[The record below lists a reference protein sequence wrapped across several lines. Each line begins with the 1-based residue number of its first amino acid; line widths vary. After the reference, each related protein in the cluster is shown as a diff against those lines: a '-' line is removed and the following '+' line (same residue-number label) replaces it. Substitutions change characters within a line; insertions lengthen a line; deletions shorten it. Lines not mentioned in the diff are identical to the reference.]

1 MKPAY
6 ISLGLLLALL
16 LDQRS
21 HAAGQICPSG
31 SPATDQTHNPAKCG
45 PVTTKIVLAGGTLAF
60 FDIPANPAYGTAAVN
75 AAYFSPDGFNLQG
88 NGGETIPA
96 YTGSVAIKAVVPVN
110 GGVDTLFSSGSVY
123 FSPNGQHLGG
133 GCTGSVCTVLAY
145 DGSSV
150 PAIEIVPVEGG
161 VDAVLAVAGGVEKA
175 YFSADG
181 LNLGGGGSSVP
192 IYAGRVRVAQIVPV
206 DSSSVVTLFSN
217 GAAYYSPDNRT
228 IGGGGNTIP
237 AYRGSMAIQ
246 QILKINGSLLTRFS
260 NDAVYLSPNGKNLGG
275 GGSTIAVSNWMQAGP
290 GPFPV
295 RDSAHGAVFHG
306 LLYLSGGFYNST
318 ATDTYSYFDLWRTSS
333 DESGTS
339 WTSIPMQECN
349 GGIPANVTSYP
360 GCWDS
365 YSPLVVWNSQLWAL
379 GSSVYSSADGSTWV
393 LRASH
398 DGSTATPAQRGPGEN
413 VHSAVL
419 GSNVYYLELE
429 PVPDVQVTSN
439 PNGTPW
445 TDLGVPYGMEPRCG
459 AAVFVSGG
467 MIWIEGG
474 RDALP
479 DCASSTDYTNDIW
492 SSSDGVTWTKA
503 TKSPEWA
510 PRQWPCVTTDSS
522 GTTWLVGG
530 YVADFATDSPG
541 TIRFETNLAD
551 VWYTKDG
558 LNWKQF
564 KTDVGSQLPDDLS
577 LGLGPRHAPVCYI
590 DEVNNRLV
598 VVAGKTT
605 RQPTPAPPYTAQNP
619 PPVHKHDAGNVSQDV
634 RILQLPNRSV
644 LP

>member
-1 MKPAY
+1 
-6 ISLGLLLALL
+6 
-16 LDQRS
+16 
-21 HAAGQICPSG
+21 
-31 SPATDQTHNPAKCG
+31 
-45 PVTTKIVLAGGTLAF
+45 V
-60 FDIPANPAYGTAAVN
+60 YG
-75 AAYFSPDGFNLQG
+75 
-88 NGGETIPA
+88 
-96 YTGSVAIKAVVPVN
+96 
-110 GGVDTLFSSGSVY
+110 
-123 FSPNGQHLGG
+123 
-133 GCTGSVCTVLAY
+133 
-145 DGSSV
+145 
-150 PAIEIVPVEGG
+150 
-161 VDAVLAVAGGVEKA
+161 
-175 YFSADG
+175 
-181 LNLGGGGSSVP
+181 
-192 IYAGRVRVAQIVPV
+192 
-206 DSSSVVTLFSN
+206 
-217 GAAYYSPDNRT
+217 
-228 IGGGGNTIP
+228 
-237 AYRGSMAIQ
+237 
-246 QILKINGSLLTRFS
+246 
-260 NDAVYLSPNGKNLGG
+260 
-275 GGSTIAVSNWMQAGP
+275 
-290 GPFPV
+290 
-295 RDSAHGAVFHG
+295 
-306 LLYLSGGFYNST
+306 
-318 ATDTYSYFDLWRTSS
+318 
-333 DESGTS
+333 
-339 WTSIPMQECN
+339 
-349 GGIPANVTSYP
+349 
-360 GCWDS
+360 
-365 YSPLVVWNSQLWAL
+365 
-379 GSSVYSSADGSTWV
+379 
-393 LRASH
+393 
-398 DGSTATPAQRGPGEN
+398 
-413 VHSAVL
+413 AVL
-419 GSNVYYLELE
+419 GSNLYYLELD

-445 TDLGVPYGMEPRCG
+445 TDLGAPYGMEPRCG

-522 GTTWLVGG
+522 GTSWLVGG

-541 TIRFETNLAD
+541 AIRFETNLAD

-605 RQPTPAPPYTAQNP
+605 RQPAPAPPYTAQNP